1 MPRERIQ
8 TLPDTSRVDS
18 NRFRPSVTNSG
29 VSLPHVSEGG
39 QVHCDER
46 AGPLGSDEGETT
58 PVTENK
64 SEYDA
69 SSITVLEGLEAV
81 RKRPGMYIGST
92 SERGLHHLVWE
103 VVDNS
108 VDEALAGYCD
118 RIDVTLLAD
127 GGVRVADNGRGMPV
141 AMHPT
146 QKKPTVE
153 VILTV
158 LHAGGKFDSQAY
170 AVSGGLHGVGV
181 SVVNALSSRLEVEI
195 DRDGYHWTQ
204 PFVDQK
210 PAEPLKKG
218 EKSTKT
224 GTTVTFWA
232 DSN

>member
-29 VSLPHVSEGG
+29 VSLPHASEGG

-64 SEYDA
+64 SEYNA

-92 SERGLHHLVWE
+92 GERGLHHLVQE
-103 VVDNS
+103 IVDNA
-108 VDEALAGYCD
+108 VDEAMAGYCD
-118 RIDVTLLAD
+118 TIIVTLQAD
-127 GGVRVADNGRGMPV
+127 GGVRAEDNGRGIPV
-141 AMHPT
+141 EMHPKEGVPAVQVVFST
-146 QKKPTVE
+146 
-153 VILTV
+153 

-170 AVSGGLHGVGV
+170 AVSGGLHGVG
-181 SVVNALSSRLEVEI
+181 SAVVNALSTRLDVEVSREGRVHRQTY
-195 DRDGYHWTQ
+195 DRMVPG
-204 PFVDQK
+204 
-210 PAEPLKKG
+210 PLVAG
-218 EKSTKT
+218 EET
-224 GTTVTFWA
+224 
-232 DSN
+232 